1 MPTPVT
7 RPSLTKDLSKR
18 YETQHAGGTF
28 DVKKILGNP
37 GSVPAA
43 GTTID
48 AVSSQGTQFQ
58 SPIGFEVKVLQGIT
72 QLKDAQGTTSKELS
86 MYIKGVSNQRYKP

>member
-7 RPSLTKDLSKR
+7 RPSLTKDLSER
-18 YETQHAGGTF
+18 YATQRAGGTF

-37 GSVPAA
+37 GTVPAA

-48 AVSSQGTQFQ
+48 AVSGQATQFQ
-58 SPIGFEVKVLQGIT
+58 SPKGFEVKILQGIT

-86 MYIKGVSNQRYKP
+86 MYIKGFSNIKYHR